1 VNGDDSGLEG
11 LAHKASPAPGGVYL
25 AAFLAP
31 FAPWLAR
38 SDVTD
43 ILVNRPGEVWI
54 ETIGG
59 SMQAYPAPDV
69 TARSL
74 TRLAAQ
80 IARVSRQGISRET
93 PLLAASLPSGERIQ
107 IVLPPAT
114 RGDVALAIRKHVVA
128 DLTLSDYASGG
139 AFSSVRLKPKDKP
152 AKPVK
157 PAKKARDGDVAALL
171 QAAVAG
177 RKNILVSGGTGTG
190 KTTFLNALLKEM
202 PSTDRLVLIEDAA
215 EIQLSHA
222 NAVGL
227 IGVKGDTG
235 QARISVDDLLQ
246 AALRMRPDRIIVGEL
261 RGVEALTFLRAVN
274 TGHPGSVST
283 IHADSPDGALEQLA
297 LMSLAAG
304 ASLTHSDLITYARS
318 VVDVIV
324 QLERVDGVRKVREVR
339 MLG

>member
-1 VNGDDSGLEG
+1 VNEADT
-11 LAHKASPAPGGVYL
+11 ASPARAPAGGVYL

-31 FAPWLAR
+31 FSQWLAR
-38 SDVTD
+38 TDVTD
-43 ILVNRPGEVWI
+43 ILVNTPGEVWV
-54 ETIGG
+54 ETTGG
-59 SMQAYPAPDV
+59 AMERHAAPEV
-69 TARSL
+69 TARNL

-114 RGDVALAIRKHVVA
+114 RGEVALAIRKHVVA

-152 AKPVK
+152 AKPDK
-157 PAKKARDGDVAALL
+157 PPKKAKDGDVAALL
-171 QAAVAG
+171 QAAVAA

-202 PSTDRLVLIEDAA
+202 PAADRLVLIEDAA

-235 QARISVDDLLQ
+235 QARITVDDLLQ

-339 MLG
+339 ML

>member
-1 VNGDDSGLEG
+1 VSALAGEEPESSGQVVE
-11 LAHKASPAPGGVYL
+11 ATRPGGVYL

-31 FAPWLAR
+31 FNAWLAR
-38 SDVTD
+38 PDVTD
-43 ILVNRPGEVWI
+43 ILVNKPGEVWI

-59 SMQAYPAPDV
+59 VMERHDAPDV
-69 TARSL
+69 SARNL

-114 RGDVALAIRKHVVA
+114 RADVALAIRKHVVA
-128 DLTLSDYASGG
+128 DLTLADYASGG
-139 AFSSVRLKPKDKP
+139 AFGETSLKSKSKQAKKPKKDKN
-152 AKPVK
+152 K
-157 PAKKARDGDVAALL
+157 DVASMLA
-171 QAAVAG
+171 AAVAA

-202 PSTDRLVLIEDAA
+202 PQGDRLILIEDAA

-227 IGVKGDTG
+227 IAVKGDTG
-235 QARISVDDLLQ
+235 QARINVDDLLQ

-297 LMSLAAG
+297 LMSLQAG
-304 ASLTHSDLITYARS
+304 ASLTHADLITYARA
-318 VVDVIV
+318 VIDVIV
-324 QLERVDGVRKVREVR
+324 QLERVDGVRRVREVR
-339 MLG
+339 MV